1 MSAQKPPRPTGLD
14 ALREVRARVPK
25 AATSPRPGRK
35 AILVRAPETEAEDID
50 FGAAMR
56 GVARMEA
63 PNLAQIERAKP
74 APVPRPKVLEP
85 EEEAAH
91 TRRAPRE
98 LSDAGALAAAME
110 DVVPMA
116 PTGRVDPSLLN
127 KPKARTGLAG
137 GLLAGEDM
145 AAWLDTAPLPDDPSA
160 LFQHAVGNA
169 QALKDTGRVE
179 IPRPAPAPLPRQRDA
194 DEAQVLH
201 ESIEAPL
208 SFEDRLDI
216 GDEAAFLRVG
226 IPRRVLTD
234 LRRGRWVVQAELD
247 LHGLTRDEARREL
260 GQFLALRL
268 ARGERCVRV
277 IHGKGLGSPGRIG
290 VLRQLSRNWLAQREE
305 ILAFCQA
312 KPHDGGDGAVL
323 VLLRAPRPT

>member
-1 MSAQKPPRPTGLD
+1 MSAQKPPRPAGLD
-14 ALREVRARVPK
+14 ALREVRAQVPK
-25 AATSPRPGRK
+25 AAVTPRPGRRTL
-35 AILVRAPETEAEDID
+35 LVRTPESTEPDLD

-56 GVARMEA
+56 DVAPIA
-63 PNLAQIERAKP
+63 TPNRAEIGRAKP
-74 APVPRPKVLEP
+74 APVPRPKAAEP
-85 EEEAAH
+85 ADEATSSH
-91 TRRAPRE
+91 RKPRDQ
-98 LSDAGALAAAME
+98 SDAGMLAAAME

-116 PTGRVDPSLLN
+116 PTGRVDPGLLN
-127 KPKARTGLAG
+127 KPKTKTKIAASP
-137 GLLAGEDM
+137 LAGEDM
-145 AAWLDTAPLPDDPSA
+145 TAWLDAAPLPDDPSA

-169 QALKDTGRVE
+169 QALKDSGRVE
-179 IPRPAPAPLPRQRDA
+179 IARAAPAPLPRQRDA
-194 DEAQVLH
+194 DDAQVLH

-247 LHGLTRDEARREL
+247 LHGLTRDEARSEL
-260 GQFLALRL
+260 GQFLAQRL

-323 VLLRAPRPT
+323 VLLRAPRPA